1 MKELSLNILD
11 IAENSVK
18 AKATDI
24 TIKITEDDENFSFS
38 ILDNGVGM
46 EEDFLE
52 SVTNPF
58 TTTRTTR
65 PVGLGIPLLK
75 MAAEQTGGGVEIES
89 KYYLDFPD
97 NHGTLISA
105 TFFKKHI
112 DFVPLGNIVETI
124 VTLIQGNPQIDFVFT
139 HKIGDKTVSLDT
151 KELKSVL
158 GDVPLNNTEVIL
170 WLKEFLEEQYNNCN
184 LT

>member
-11 IAENSVK
+11 IAENSIK

-24 TIKITEDDENFSFS
+24 AIKITEDDEKLNFSIS
-38 ILDNGVGM
+38 DNGVGM
-46 EEDFLE
+46 EKSFLE

-75 MAAEQTGGGVEIES
+75 MAAEQTGGSVEIKS
-89 KYYLDFPD
+89 KYYKDYPD
-97 NHGTLISA
+97 THGTITSA
-105 TFFKKHI
+105 TFYKNHI
-112 DFVPLGNIVETI
+112 DFVPLGNIIETV
-124 VTLIQGNPQIDFVFT
+124 VTLIQGNPGLNFVFT
-139 HKIGDKTVSLDT
+139 HRIGDKLVSLDT

-158 GDVPLNNTEVIL
+158 GEVPLNNIEVIL
-170 WLKEFLEEQYNNCN
+170 WLKEFLDEQYNNCN
-184 LT
+184 

>member
-24 TIKITEDDENFSFS
+24 SIEIIEDEEKLSFS
-38 ILDNGVGM
+38 ISDNGVGM
-46 EEDFLE
+46 DKDFLE
-52 SVTNPF
+52 NVTNPF

-75 MAAEQTGGGVEIES
+75 MAAEQTGGSFDIES
-89 KYYLDFPD
+89 KYYKDYPND
-97 NHGTLISA
+97 SGTRTSA
-105 TFFKKHI
+105 TFCKKHI
-112 DFVPLGNIVETI
+112 DFVPLGDIIETV
-124 VTLIQGNPQIDFVFT
+124 VTLIQGNPEIDFVFT
-139 HKIGDKTVSLDT
+139 HKIQDKIISLDT

-158 GDVPLNNTEVIL
+158 GDIPLNSIEIIL
-170 WLKEFLEEQYNNCN
+170 WIKEFLNEQYSNSI
-184 LT
+184 